1 MRQDPATIKGP
12 FVAVLDDE
20 QFGPAETLIGNAI
33 VWHQPTKWSRFTAA
47 VYRFRTRGTG
57 GPLKC
62 RECGVV
68 VGAGWGFWYHQAQAA
83 IELLRTCLPES
94 SWNQGEQQ

>member
-1 MRQDPATIKGP
+1 MKQNPATVKGP
-12 FVAVLDDE
+12 FVAVLDDR

-33 VWHQPTKWSRFTAA
+33 VEHQPTRWTRFTAWI
-47 VYRFRTRGTG
+47 YRKRTGTG

-62 RECGVV
+62 QCGAV

-83 IELLRTCLPES
+83 IASMRDNLT
-94 SWNQGEQQ
+94 